1 METFTTLLALCA
13 GNSPVTGEFPTQRTV
28 TQNFD
33 IFLYLRLNKRLSKQ
47 CQKIWLFLGRQYFQ
61 KYFSKIHCGAFG
73 FKFQCPLLLVLP
85 KPLKIDITGQW
96 HLSFVTRCANRL
108 ARHGHSNISIMP
120 NVICQHLFTNAFC
133 GKPHWF
139 TCTWYMKHVPRACR
153 YVLSLLV
160 LRQEYTGREGPISR
174 YYSHLVAVRGH
185 CSISHVHAG
194 TLGFTYMEIHTV
206 KYIFVWI
213 KR

>member
-1 METFTTLLALCA
+1 MAVPRQAIF
-13 GNSPVTGEFPTQRTV
+13 SKVFFQRTLWHL
-28 TQNFD
+28 D
-33 IFLYLRLNKRLSKQ
+33 LNSNAPYY
-47 CQKIWLFLGRQYFQ
+47 WY
-61 KYFSKIHCGAFG
+61 
-73 FKFQCPLLLVLP
+73 CPSHWKLTSLA
-85 KPLKIDITGQW
+85 KW

-108 ARHGHSNISIMP
+108 VRHGHSNISIMP

-139 TCTWYMKHVPRACR
+139 SWYMKHVPRACR

-160 LRQEYTGREGPISR
+160 LRPEYTGREGPISR
-174 YYSHLVAVRGH
+174 YYSHLVAVRGR

-206 KYIFVWI
+206 KYIFVLI
-213 KR
+213 ML